1 MRAIFKRATA
11 LMLAG
16 ILAFSLVACSK
27 NNDNDESE
35 IETLTSFNAS
45 YGVDGDDKFM
55 VSIFHDIDGGITM
68 FYSDGE
74 YNKRASLTEA
84 DVTEINNFIK
94 TTAILDFT
102 GIETTDGDFPY
113 ATTYAS
119 YDDGRAYQT
128 SVYGTMDDRLK
139 HSMEMCYDYF
149 SEYAKDFEVVSVVE
163 DHTHDQDQNQDTDA
177 QEEEPIDVVGLKYL
191 NKVVDNATEKGLNVS
206 YGAASNGFNYQGMAK
221 FYSGLDEDDTVM
233 DSVEQITAYSSEL
246 STTDYQLVFIGVNN
260 TDSLEDIKTAVTSN
274 IDWHKYVCVEP
285 SNAAV
290 FTYEIPESDR
300 QDSTAG
306 FVILLMGDKGDTF
319 EPTYDALV
327 EFTGENAE
335 VLNNPQFE

>member
-1 MRAIFKRATA
+1 MREIFKRATA

-16 ILAFSLVACSK
+16 ILALSLVACSK
-27 NNDNDESE
+27 NNDNDASE

-84 DVTEINNFIK
+84 DVIEINNFIK
-94 TTAILDFT
+94 TTEILDFT

-113 ATTYAS
+113 ATTYTS

-139 HSMEMCYDYF
+139 NSMEMCYDYF

-163 DHTHDQDQNQDTDA
+163 DHTNDQDTDA
-177 QEEEPIDVVGLKYL
+177 QEEEPIDVVGLEYL
-191 NKVVDNATEKGLNVS
+191 NKVVDSATEKGLNVR
-206 YGAASNGFNYQGMAK
+206 YGVASNGFNYQGMAK

-233 DSVEQITAYSSEL
+233 NSVEQITAYSSEL
-246 STTDYQLVFIGVNN
+246 STTAYQLVLIGVNN

-274 IDWHKYVCVEP
+274 MDWHKYVCVEP

-327 EFTGENAE
+327 DFTGENAE
-335 VLNNPQFE
+335 VLNNPSLE